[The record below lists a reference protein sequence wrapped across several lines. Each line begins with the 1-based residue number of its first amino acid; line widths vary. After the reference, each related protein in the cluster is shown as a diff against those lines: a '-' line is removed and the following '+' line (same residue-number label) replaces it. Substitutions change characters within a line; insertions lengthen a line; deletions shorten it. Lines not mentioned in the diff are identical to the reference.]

1 MIEGAFDKLLNFDT
15 DKPYKEIRGIRN
27 ELFEEF
33 HQVDKG
39 PLMAVLVQIVEK
51 RMKNNDWYAVD

>member
-39 PLMAVLVQIVEK
+39 PLMAVLV
-51 RMKNNDWYAVD
+51 